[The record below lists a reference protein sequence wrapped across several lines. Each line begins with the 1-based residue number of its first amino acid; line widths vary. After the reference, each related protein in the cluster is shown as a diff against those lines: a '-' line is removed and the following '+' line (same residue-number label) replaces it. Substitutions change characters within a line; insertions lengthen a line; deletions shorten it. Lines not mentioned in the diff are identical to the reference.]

1 MRVVREFITCAVALL
16 GLLCVMLGISA
27 VCSQVFVLQVHLL
40 HLSLHFLCSRIVQ
53 SFSKTERSYA
63 ESNMYK
69 GNFGLQEE
77 RQPAAVRPLE
87 KLDEVKSRKE
97 RIAQK

>member
-16 GLLCVMLGISA
+16 CFMLGISA
-27 VCSQVFVLQVHLL
+27 LCSQVFVVQVHLL
-40 HLSLHFLCSRIVQ
+40 HLSLHFLCSRIIQ
-53 SFSKTERSYA
+53 SFSKTKRSYT

-87 KLDEVKSRKE
+87 KLEEVKTRKE
-97 RIAQK
+97 CVAQK